1 MQTKRTAIG
10 LVTAAIL
17 AISAIAHAETA
28 AESFAKGE
36 KSLVKGEFGTAL
48 QSYATA
54 ARADRNNQEYMQHY
68 AIVRRIVDLR
78 SRLEAETKLQQWE
91 NMARALRAFYV
102 NERIYPELLKLD
114 QAIHAKLN
122 SAESAAFLAET
133 QLAMD
138 HNSAAVQTLSALEP
152 SKTTAMAQLL
162 LGIALVRSGQADQA
176 KQIAE
181 KFSLPNDAGPSVTY
195 TAARLHAATGDSAK
209 SMELLKACFEGTLP
223 SQLDGFKSHAKTCP
237 EFATVASTPE
247 FAGIMKIESKVPES
261 KCSGGSSC
269 AGCPMRGKCPKSQG
283 KQE

>member
-17 AISAIAHAETA
+17 TISAIAHAETA

-36 KSLVKGEFGTAL
+36 KALVKGEFGTAL
-48 QSYATA
+48 QSYAAA

-68 AIVRRIVDLR
+68 AIVRRVVDLR
-78 SRLEAETKLQQWE
+78 SRLDAETKSEQWE
-91 NMARALRAFYV
+91 NMTRALRAFYV

-114 QAIHAKLN
+114 QTIHAKLR

-138 HNSAAVQTLSALEP
+138 QNAAAVQTLSVLEP

-162 LGIALVRSGQADQA
+162 LGIALVRSGKTDEA

-181 KFSLPNDAGPSVTY
+181 KISLPNDAGPNVTY

-237 EFATVASTPE
+237 EFAAIASTPE
-247 FAGIMKIESKVPES
+247 FAGVMKTESKVPES

>member
-1 MQTKRTAIG
+1 MQTNRTVIG
-10 LVTAAIL
+10 LLTATIL
-17 AISAIAHAETA
+17 AIAVIAHAETA

-36 KSLVKGEFGTAL
+36 KSLVKGEFGMAL
-48 QSYATA
+48 QSYAAA
-54 ARADRNNQEYMQHY
+54 ARADRSNQEYMQHY

-78 SRLEAETKLQQWE
+78 SRLDAETKLQQWE

-114 QAIHAKLN
+114 EAIHAKLS

-138 HNSAAVQTLSALEP
+138 QNAAAVQTLSALEP

-162 LGIALVRSGQADQA
+162 LGIALARSGKADQA

-181 KFSLPNDAGPSVTY
+181 KFSLPNDASPGVTY
-195 TAARLHAATGDSAK
+195 TAARLHAAIGDSAK
-209 SMELLKACFEGTLP
+209 SIELLKACFEATRP

-237 EFATVASTPE
+237 EFAAIASTPE
-247 FAGIMKIESKVPES
+247 FTGVMKTESKVPES
-261 KCSGGSSC
+261 KCSGGKSC
-269 AGCPMRGKCPKSQG
+269 AGCPMSGKCPKSQG
-283 KQE
+283 KQ